1 MLDLYPVGMTG
12 IFTNMWFK
20 LCLNKE
26 SGSITLSSFS
36 VKKTNNKVLNRCK
49 RFPQGDL
56 KSARMQQSCV
66 FHQKH
71 HLKIASTYFLSIRT
85 WTFLLL
91 TRLSLLWR
99 FWKGN
104 SKKKNHWWER
114 SVCLRREP
122 LPKEENSGKTTT
134 FSLTTST
141 MAFQIRPTAEAGN
154 RHVLAVRRVH
164 NRQHTG
170 PMFNI
175 TPAIICFLW
184 PGPTHVHP
192 TGGFPFFVLRVHLVY
207 FPESDKGKKKKSPWW
222 ERWFIMS
229 SSLATD
235 VDVITTKGE
244 TIWRHFHILR

>member
-1 MLDLYPVGMTG
+1 MKCLICILLAWREYLQICDLSCVWTRNLVQSLYLLFG
-12 IFTNMWFK
+12 
-20 LCLNKE
+20 
-26 SGSITLSSFS
+26 
-36 VKKTNNKVLNRCK
+36 VKKYNNKVLNRCK
-49 RFPQGDL
+49 RFPQGDP
-56 KSARMQQSCV
+56 KSASMQQSCV
-66 FHQKH
+66 FHRKH

-104 SKKKNHWWER
+104 SKKIYIYHWWER

-164 NRQHTG
+164 DRQHTG

-184 PGPTHVHP
+184 PGPTHVH
-192 TGGFPFFVLRVHLVY
+192 TCTQLVV
-207 FPESDKGKKKKSPWW
+207 FL
-222 ERWFIMS
+222 
-229 SSLATD
+229 SL
-235 VDVITTKGE
+235 
-244 TIWRHFHILR
+244 F